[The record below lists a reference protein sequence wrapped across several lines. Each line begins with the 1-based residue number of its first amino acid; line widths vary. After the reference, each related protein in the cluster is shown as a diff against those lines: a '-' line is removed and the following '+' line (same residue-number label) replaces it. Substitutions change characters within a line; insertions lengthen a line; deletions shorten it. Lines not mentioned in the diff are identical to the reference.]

1 MGFVDH
7 YIDTLR
13 ECGREDDANRIEEEE
28 YGIFKNKKGF
38 KEYMQE
44 TKKNIIKGENN
55 YGNKM

>member
-28 YGIFKNKKGF
+28 YGIFKNKRDSKNIY
-38 KEYMQE
+38 KKQ
-44 TKKNIIKGENN
+44 KNIIKGENN

>member
-7 YIDTLR
+7 YIETLR

-44 TKKNIIKGENN
+44 TKNIIKGENN

>member
-38 KEYMQE
+38 KEYIQE
-44 TKKNIIKGENN
+44 TKK
-55 YGNKM
+55 YNKRRK